1 MSEPST
7 IKSDMGIY
15 GYKDEVRRYLAE
27 VNENDKV
34 CFPMLGIF
42 FFYLNADWITQRL
55 EYCLFQPGFFTNYFG
70 YPYSTAKHFSTSATY
85 VDFENRRALLVD
97 DGDYKISLTTVQD
110 MAGIVAEAL
119 DYPGQWPTIGGF
131 SGSEIT
137 LAELIQL
144 GEEIR
149 GMYADNFFF
158 LLGLFNSL

>member
-1 MSEPST
+1 MSESST

-42 FFYLNADWITQRL
+42 FFFLIKCWLNYTAVGILPFPARVF
-55 EYCLFQPGFFTNYFG
+55 YYFG

>member
-1 MSEPST
+1 
-7 IKSDMGIY
+7 MGIY
-15 GYKDEVRRYLAE
+15 GFKDEVRRYLAE
-27 VNENDKV
+27 VNEHEKV

-42 FFYLNADWITQRL
+42 GLDVDRNIQRL

-70 YPYSTAKHFSTSATY
+70 YPYSTAKHFSMSATY
-85 VDFENRRALLVD
+85 VDFETRRALLVD

-110 MAGIVAEAL
+110 MAGVVAEAL
-119 DYPGQWPTIGGF
+119 DYSGQWPTVGGF

-149 GMYADNFFF
+149 GIYTTDIF
-158 LLGLFNSL
+158 LLG

>member
-1 MSEPST
+1 M
-7 IKSDMGIY
+7 
-15 GYKDEVRRYLAE
+15 
-27 VNENDKV
+27 
-34 CFPMLGIF
+34 
-42 FFYLNADWITQRL
+42 
-55 EYCLFQPGFFTNYFG
+55 
-70 YPYSTAKHFSTSATY
+70 SATY

-144 GEEIR
+144 GEETR
-149 GMYADNFFF
+149 GMYANNFFF
-158 LLGLFNSL
+158 FWDYLTAFRPLSC